1 MPSSHRKAAAGFR
14 RELAGFADAKDT
26 HYAGAPLPRTR
37 LDPKQSIPSTNR
49 PPSLFFAVQ
58 SPAGE
63 ETGTMTAYTEQ
74 PPSRRQGTL
83 PARRNDR

>member
-1 MPSSHRKAAAGFR
+1 MTGFKK

-26 HYAGAPLPRTR
+26 NYAGAPLPRTWV
-37 LDPKQSIPSTNR
+37 DPKQSIPSTNR
-49 PPSLFFAVQ
+49 
-58 SPAGE
+58 
-63 ETGTMTAYTEQ
+63 